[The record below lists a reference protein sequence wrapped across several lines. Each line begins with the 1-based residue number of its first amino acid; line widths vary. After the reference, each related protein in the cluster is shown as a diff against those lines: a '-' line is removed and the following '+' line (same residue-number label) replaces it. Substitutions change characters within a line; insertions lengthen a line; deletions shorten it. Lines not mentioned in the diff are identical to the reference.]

1 MKSIINNG
9 GRITIGSDGL
19 LMWQDTFTR
28 LEGAIT
34 RKDSSMDEATLALNE
49 AIDLPSAIKALTIN
63 SAYIMNMENQVGS
76 LEVGKYSDIIILNQN
91 LFEITVAQIHW
102 TEVLNTIVA
111 AKVVFDVSS
120 DPILEKEIEAKY
132 GVDLDFSGGQGH
144 PGCD

>member
-19 LMWQDTFTR
+19 LMSQDTFTR

-91 LFEITVAQIHW
+91 LFEITVAQIH
-102 TEVLNTIVA
+102 
-111 AKVVFDVSS
+111 
-120 DPILEKEIEAKY
+120 
-132 GVDLDFSGGQGH
+132 
-144 PGCD
+144 

>member
-1 MKSIINNG
+1 MSRWYPMKSIINNG

-76 LEVGKYSDIIILNQN
+76 LEVGKYSDIIILNQI
-91 LFEITVAQIHW
+91 LFEITVAQIH
-102 TEVLNTIVA
+102 
-111 AKVVFDVSS
+111 
-120 DPILEKEIEAKY
+120 
-132 GVDLDFSGGQGH
+132 
-144 PGCD
+144 